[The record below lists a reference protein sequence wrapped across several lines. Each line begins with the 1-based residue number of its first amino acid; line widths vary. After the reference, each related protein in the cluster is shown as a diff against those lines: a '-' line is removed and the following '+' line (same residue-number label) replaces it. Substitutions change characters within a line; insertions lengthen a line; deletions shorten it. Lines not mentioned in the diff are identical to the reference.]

1 MVKKINMTQC
11 PKIIWKMFHSWIRQ
25 VTVNNR
31 SKQSLVF
38 NYFHLEKYEK
48 WGYKLKETKKEIF

>member
-1 MVKKINMTQC
+1 MTQC